1 MKRKLSLFISV
12 LLSATACYLSSCDN
26 EDTRPT
32 FPLSAEIF
40 HSVDGKQVAFAALTH
55 SANSWLWD
63 FGDGQTSTEKNP
75 VHVYEEGGYY
85 VATLTA
91 KDAAGKTVT
100 KEVTLALELTPYAL
114 LTGDHTADDYQGKTW
129 RLSPDHAPLGDYF
142 ATADPNLTVVEDT
155 PKPLSTSIFGQL
167 GFGDA
172 YADEFTFHYDG
183 TYTHDV
189 KEDKASF
196 GGVVYQFV
204 LNGGVDVLNYNE
216 DYGLCIAKYTPDENA
231 TFTFTENEDFHVES
245 VYGGI
250 TFEDAMTLDFS
261 GTEFIGFRDFQRK
274 VVVRSISPTKMQ
286 LVLFMAAGQDA
297 EIIGVNT
304 HALILTFEAVN

>member
-1 MKRKLSLFISV
+1 
-12 LLSATACYLSSCDN
+12 
-26 EDTRPT
+26 
-32 FPLSAEIF
+32 
-40 HSVDGKQVAFAALTH
+40 
-55 SANSWLWD
+55 
-63 FGDGQTSTEKNP
+63 
-75 VHVYEEGGYY
+75 
-85 VATLTA
+85 
-91 KDAAGKTVT
+91 
-100 KEVTLALELTPYAL
+100 
-114 LTGDHTADDYQGKTW
+114 
-129 RLSPDHAPLGDYF
+129 
-142 ATADPNLTVVEDT
+142 
-155 PKPLSTSIFGQL
+155 LSTGIFGQL

-204 LNGGVDVLNYNE
+204 INGGVDVLNYNE
-216 DYGLCIAKYTPDENA
+216 DYGLCIAKYTPDDNA

-274 VVVRSISPTKMQ
+274 VVVRSISSTKMQ
-286 LVLFMAAGQDA
+286 LVLFMAAGQDP

-304 HALILTFEAVN
+304 HAL